1 MHRSLW
7 INENTMRKK
16 VVLALACIA
25 SCVMSAPIY
34 ADEGSATPEKPSPW
48 LMVPLLTSNPKMD
61 TSVGGLAGY
70 LYQFDQKSAPSMFGA
85 SGTYSASDSFF
96 GVLFAQAFFDSNKQR
111 LSVAFTNGKVNND
124 YQDFLGSGLP
134 AQTTDNVKAFATR
147 YTHAVGAEWFVGVQF
162 LSTNYVIEAE
172 GLVEQHLDSIGLTGV
187 ESAGAG
193 LVIGYDSR
201 NNQRNATDGRYFLF
215 HNNAYRESFGGEENF
230 DAYSGE
236 FADYRQLSERY
247 VLATQI
253 KGRWTDDA
261 PISGYSSVSL
271 KGYVRGMQ
279 LKPNYT
285 HLTFD
290 NRIKIK
296 NQWGAII
303 YGGVGCLYDETS
315 DCTDSEAIYPALGVG
330 VSYLLREAA
339 GVVIRAEYIVGKDD
353 NNGVYLTMGHPY

>member
-1 MHRSLW
+1 M
-7 INENTMRKK
+7 
-16 VVLALACIA
+16 
-25 SCVMSAPIY
+25 
-34 ADEGSATPEKPSPW
+34 
-48 LMVPLLTSNPKMD
+48 
-61 TSVGGLAGY
+61 
-70 LYQFDQKSAPSMFGA
+70 
-85 SGTYSASDSFF
+85 
-96 GVLFAQAFFDSNKQR
+96 
-111 LSVAFTNGKVNND
+111 
-124 YQDFLGSGLP
+124 
-134 AQTTDNVKAFATR
+134 
-147 YTHAVGAEWFVGVQF
+147 
-162 LSTNYVIEAE
+162 
-172 GLVEQHLDSIGLTGV
+172 
-187 ESAGAG
+187 
-193 LVIGYDSR
+193 
-201 NNQRNATDGRYFLF
+201 F

-247 VLATQI
+247 VLATEI

-290 NRIKIK
+290 NRIRIK

-303 YGGVGCLYDETS
+303 YSGVGCLYDETS